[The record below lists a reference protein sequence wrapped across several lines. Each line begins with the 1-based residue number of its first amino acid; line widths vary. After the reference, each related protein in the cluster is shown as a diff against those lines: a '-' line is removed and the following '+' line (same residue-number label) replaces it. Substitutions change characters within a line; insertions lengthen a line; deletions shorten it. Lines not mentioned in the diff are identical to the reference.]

1 MSREKITSIVIF
13 ASDGLEYTKACVESV
28 LKYTRWPFELVL
40 VDTGAADGTAAYF
53 DSLPKAKVIKNE
65 AGLGFAK
72 LYNQAVK
79 LASGDYLLF
88 LEGNAVVTAN
98 WLDNLLACM
107 ESDPKVGLVGPMS
120 NLAAEGQL
128 VRVSYGASIVAM
140 HKFAKRFNKRD
151 ASKHVEID
159 VLAGFCL
166 LARKSA
172 VEKIGLLP
180 DNSGASGLDYIGY
193 CKRARSVGF
202 KLIRAGDTFVHHCGD
217 SITGARLD
225 GPYALAQAGGS
236 TAEKRGK
243 NNAVGTHELMV
254 VKSAIGGLAEQEVY
268 RDPIE
273 VYAERYMQEPWRFPD
288 KYIESPTL
296 SLVVLIKDDEDTIG
310 RCLSSVKDAVDE
322 IVVVDIGSTDRS
334 IDIAKGFG
342 GKIFFYEWA
351 DDLVKA
357 RGVATSHATCD
368 WVLWLNADEELVRE
382 DALAIREL
390 LEDSEREGFFFNQ
403 LNFISEND
411 SIIDLTFRLWRNRSE
426 YHQSGVFAGP
436 VIDTINA
443 YNLTA
448 GFTRIRINRYSFMGT
463 TQEREN
469 IGQDTITIF
478 LKELARKPDNT
489 IARFNLGSAYI
500 QRKDYEKALET
511 YKKAF
516 ANLSSLDVVH
526 ASKLVRNIAI
536 CLKEL
541 GRYREALKVVT
552 DAKEAYQDYTDLFY
566 IEGLIQAEKGE
577 HAAAIASF
585 SMALEAGPSGRIYVS
600 HPGVDGHL
608 SAHQLAKAYLAIGN
622 EKQAVIEYGRALE
635 YNPRYGPAL
644 VELGSILMRRE
655 GPGGLRQSLESC
667 ADMNSD
673 EVLLALALVFSQA
686 GHYDIGL
693 EYLDKMTGVTTDPSQ
708 ASHLRGQCLLN
719 AKRYRE
725 AADALGDI
733 AVSSRLYPS
742 ASMDRV
748 LCNLLL
754 GEYEG
759 AYAVID
765 SLAEKGGHGLAK
777 QLYRTF
783 TDILSGRKV
792 SIAIDDQREEAQQV
806 AVDLLRKLLELGET
820 KVFKKA
826 VKLMD
831 ALGVSPGEAS
841 LFLGKIY
848 YDVGHNDMA
857 VEELIKAYEA
867 GCADGEAF
875 FILGR
880 TSLGNE
886 FYEEARTFFFEAL
899 NNGIE
904 EITLY
909 ISLGRTLTKLG
920 EFDQAVEILDAGA
933 KKYPASLLIEQVRE
947 NLGVLV

>member
-1 MSREKITSIVIF
+1 MSREKVTSIVIF

-40 VDTGAADGTAAYF
+40 VDTGATDGTAAYF
-53 DSLPKAKVIKNE
+53 DSLPKAKVMKNE

-98 WLDNLLACM
+98 WLDNLLACI

-120 NLAAEGQL
+120 NLAAEGQA

-151 ASKHVEID
+151 TSKHIEID

-166 LARKSA
+166 LARKSV

-180 DNSGASGLDYIGY
+180 DDAGTSGLDDTGY
-193 CKRARSVGF
+193 CNRAQSAGF
-202 KLIRAGDTFVHHCGD
+202 KLVRAGDTFVHHCGG
-217 SITGARLD
+217 SITGVRPD

-236 TAEKRGK
+236 TAENRGK
-243 NNAVGTHELMV
+243 NNAIGTHELMV
-254 VKSAIGGLAEQEVY
+254 VKPAIGALAEQEAY

-288 KYIESPTL
+288 KYVESPTL
-296 SLVVLIKDDEDTIG
+296 SLVVIVKDDEDTIG
-310 RCLSSVKDAVDE
+310 RCLSSAKDVVDE
-322 IVVVDIGSTDRS
+322 IIVVDIGSTDRS

-342 GKIFFYEWA
+342 AKIFFHERSG
-351 DDLVKA
+351 DLA
-357 RGVATSHATCD
+357 QTRDVAASHAKCD
-368 WVLWLNADEELVRE
+368 WVMYLNADEELVSE
-382 DALAIREL
+382 DTLVVREL

-403 LNFISEND
+403 LNFVSEND
-411 SIIDLTFRLWRNRSE
+411 SIIDLTFRLWRNRPE
-426 YHQSGVFAGP
+426 YRQSSTSTGP
-436 VIDTINA
+436 VLDMLHGS
-443 YNLTA
+443 NLSA
-448 GFTRIRINRYSFMGT
+448 GFARIRVNRYAYRGT
-463 TQEREN
+463 AQDREE
-469 IGQDTITIF
+469 IGQDTLTIL
-478 LKELARKPDNT
+478 LKELARKPENT
-489 IARFNLGSAYI
+489 VARFNLGNVYI

-526 ASKLVRNIAI
+526 ASKLVRNLAI
-536 CLKEL
+536 CLKEI
-541 GRYREALKVVT
+541 GRYREALKVLT

-566 IEGLIQAEKGE
+566 IEGLIQVETGE
-577 HAAAIASF
+577 YAAAIASF
-585 SMALEAGPSGRIYVS
+585 GMALEAGPSGRIYVS
-600 HPGVDGHL
+600 HPGVGGHVA
-608 SAHQLAKAYLAIGN
+608 AHQLAKAYLAIGD
-622 EKQAVIEYGRALE
+622 EKQAVSEYRRALE
-635 YNPRYGPAL
+635 YNPRYSPAL

-667 ADMNSD
+667 VDIRAD

-686 GHYDIGL
+686 GHHEIGL

-708 ASHLRGQCLLN
+708 TSLLRGQCLLN

-725 AADALGDI
+725 AADTLGDI
-733 AVSSRLYPS
+733 AASSRLYPS

-748 LCNLLL
+748 VCNLLL
-754 GEYEG
+754 GDYEG
-759 AYAVID
+759 AYATID
-765 SLAEKGGHGLAK
+765 SLPEGVHDPIKE
-777 QLYRTF
+777 LYRAL
-783 TDILSGRKV
+783 TDTLSGRKV
-792 SIAIDDQREEAQQV
+792 SIAIEDNREEMQRL
-806 AVDLLRKLLELGET
+806 AVDLMRKLLELGET
-820 KVFKKA
+820 KIFKKA
-826 VKLMD
+826 VKLLD
-831 ALGVSPGEAS
+831 KLEVSPGEAS

-848 YDVGHNDMA
+848 YDVGQNDVA

-880 TSLGNE
+880 ASLGSE

-899 NNGIE
+899 NNGVE

-920 EFDQAVEILDAGA
+920 ELDEAMEILDAGA
-933 KKYPASLLIEQVRE
+933 QKYPASLLIEQVRE
-947 NLGVLV
+947 SVGVFV